1 MEMEIA
7 VGEWVGWGGV
17 VDGEGVRGGEISR
30 KTGEHIVS
38 QHIRP
43 ELPS

>member
-7 VGEWVGWGGV
+7 VGEWGGGV
-17 VDGEGVRGGEISR
+17 VYGEGVRGGEISR

-38 QHIRP
+38 QQIQSP